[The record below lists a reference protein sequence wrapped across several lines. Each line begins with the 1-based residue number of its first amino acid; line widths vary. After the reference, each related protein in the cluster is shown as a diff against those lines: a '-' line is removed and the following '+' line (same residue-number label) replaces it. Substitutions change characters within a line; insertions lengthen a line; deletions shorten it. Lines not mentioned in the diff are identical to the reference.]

1 MPTRLPHHISRR
13 AALGVLGAGS
23 AAVVVG
29 CAPAVKPA
37 DLGQGSSSSASSSSS
52 SASSSSSSSSASTL
66 PGNSKNTG
74 DVKLEKY
81 DTSAGEHQP
90 ATRTEKPKNVP
101 KPLLSDKANE
111 KTIDGLYENIAY
123 IAASMQ
129 YLFQTG
135 DMEPFEKCA
144 LVSSEK
150 SSLSSN
156 TNASEML
163 KMIKEG
169 NAWLDNPTVVFS
181 LNTSTPSSS
190 GSSYSWGGTMKM
202 NMGSFVVVNSMSKD
216 VESSK
221 QHVDTDITF
230 EALYSGSSWT
240 IRSSGG
246 AAGSGG
252 FSI

>member
-1 MPTRLPHHISRR
+1 
-13 AALGVLGAGS
+13 
-23 AAVVVG
+23 
-29 CAPAVKPA
+29 
-37 DLGQGSSSSASSSSS
+37 
-52 SASSSSSSSSASTL
+52 
-66 PGNSKNTG
+66 
-74 DVKLEKY
+74 
-81 DTSAGEHQP
+81 
-90 ATRTEKPKNVP
+90 
-101 KPLLSDKANE
+101 
-111 KTIDGLYENIAY
+111 
-123 IAASMQ
+123 MQ

-156 TNASEML
+156 TTASEMF

-169 NAWLDNPTVVFS
+169 NAWMDNPTVVFS

-190 GSSYSWGGTMKM
+190 GSFYSWNGTMKM
-202 NMGSFVVVNSMSKD
+202 NMGSYIVVNSMSKD

>member
-1 MPTRLPHHISRR
+1 MPNPFTPPCLP
-13 AALGVLGAGS
+13 AAPPWVCSAQQP
-23 AAVVVG
+23 AAVAVG

-52 SASSSSSSSSASTL
+52 SASSSSSSSSASAL

-74 DVKLEKY
+74 EVKLEKY

-156 TNASEML
+156 TECFRDAQNDQRGQCLAGQPDRCVLAEHL
-163 KMIKEG
+163 HPEQQRQ
-169 NAWLDNPTVVFS
+169 S
-181 LNTSTPSSS
+181 LTP
-190 GSSYSWGGTMKM
+190 
-202 NMGSFVVVNSMSKD
+202 
-216 VESSK
+216 
-221 QHVDTDITF
+221 
-230 EALYSGSSWT
+230 
-240 IRSSGG
+240 G
-246 AAGSGG
+246 AAR
-252 FSI
+252 